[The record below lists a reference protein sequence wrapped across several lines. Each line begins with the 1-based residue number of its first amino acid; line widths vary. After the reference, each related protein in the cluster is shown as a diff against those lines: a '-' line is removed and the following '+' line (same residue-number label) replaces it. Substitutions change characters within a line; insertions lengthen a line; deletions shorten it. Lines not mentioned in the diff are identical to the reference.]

1 MYRKRP
7 FELVTVSINYPDEEA
22 AVRRFLEAQHASS
35 RNLLS
40 ASMDPYE
47 LMNAFDPEW
56 GGGVPYSV
64 VIAPGG
70 QVLYKQDGR
79 IELLKARRLILGS
92 FPDDDYVG
100 QNAYWN
106 SK

>member
-7 FELVTVSINYPDEEA
+7 FELVTITVNYPDEEK
-22 AVRRFLEAQHASS
+22 AVRRFLESQHASS
-35 RNLLS
+35 RNFLP
-40 ASMDPYE
+40 ATMDPHE
-47 LMNAFDPEW
+47 LVKAFDSEW

-64 VIAPGG
+64 VIGPDGKVLSRTNG
-70 QVLYKQDGR
+70 QID
-79 IELLKARRLILGS
+79 ILKARRLILAS

>member
-1 MYRKRP
+1 M
-7 FELVTVSINYPDEEA
+7 
-22 AVRRFLEAQHASS
+22 
-35 RNLLS
+35 
-40 ASMDPYE
+40 
-47 LMNAFDPEW
+47 
-56 GGGVPYSV
+56 

-70 QVLYKQDGR
+70 KVLYRGGGR
-79 IELLKARRLILGS
+79 VDILKVRRIILGS

>member
-1 MYRKRP
+1 MYRRRP
-7 FELVTVSINYPDEEA
+7 FQLVTVAVNYPDEEK
-22 AVRRFLEAQHASS
+22 AVRTFLETQKASA
-35 RNLLS
+35 RNLMP
-40 ASMDPYE
+40 ASMDPSE
-47 LMNAFDPEW
+47 IVQALDKDWN
-56 GGGVPYSV
+56 GGVPHTM

-70 QVLYKQDGR
+70 KVLYRGSGR
-79 IELLKARRLILGS
+79 IDIVKMRRIILGS